1 MEDETSTWKE
11 SKDLE
16 MILLLGSNS
25 TINFFDLF

>member
-16 MILLLGSNS
+16 MILLLDSNS